1 VSYEQTVQSSVAVGQ
16 SRPAVAGGSRRC
28 VTLVALV
35 ATMAGLAAVAPAS
48 GQVSFS
54 VGVNSGYGSHG
65 RHVTGPYQ
73 HGYTHGYHDA
83 RSYRRPGTTSFFSYH
98 DYGQKNYRSS
108 RHSNVILP
116 SHGYSTIT
124 PGYAYGR
131 SSSFYSRSS
140 SSSTVFLGGSTVIQN
155 TVVQPYCPPA
165 FETRTVYVERPIYRR
180 PIVERTVVIEKPV
193 ERTVYIEQPVERTVY
208 IEKPV
213 ERTVYIEQD
222 TNTSAAGS
230 YLEEAERAHKA
241 GDWHTATRLYE
252 KSILYRQDVAES
264 RRGLAL
270 VYLETDQLT
279 EALRQFERAYEDEP
293 SLALRVLDDR
303 ILAGSRLG
311 YAMEVAKRAAERQS
325 SARAWLAVAVLRQA
339 SGDREGARFA
349 ISEASRFGLHHRVVD
364 SFYEATGR

>member
-1 VSYEQTVQSSVAVGQ
+1 
-16 SRPAVAGGSRRC
+16 
-28 VTLVALV
+28 
-35 ATMAGLAAVAPAS
+35 
-48 GQVSFS
+48 
-54 VGVNSGYGSHG
+54 
-65 RHVTGPYQ
+65 
-73 HGYTHGYHDA
+73 
-83 RSYRRPGTTSFFSYH
+83 
-98 DYGQKNYRSS
+98 
-108 RHSNVILP
+108 
-116 SHGYSTIT
+116 
-124 PGYAYGR
+124 
-131 SSSFYSRSS
+131 
-140 SSSTVFLGGSTVIQN
+140 
-155 TVVQPYCPPA
+155 
-165 FETRTVYVERPIYRR
+165 
-180 PIVERTVVIEKPV
+180 
-193 ERTVYIEQPVERTVY
+193 
-208 IEKPV
+208 
-213 ERTVYIEQD
+213 
-222 TNTSAAGS
+222 
-230 YLEEAERAHKA
+230 
-241 GDWHTATRLYE
+241 LYE

>member
-1 VSYEQTVQSSVAVGQ
+1 MWHEQRVQSSVAVGQ
-16 SRPAVAGGSRRC
+16 SQPLVARKSRRGG
-28 VTLVALV
+28 VLVALLAGV
-35 ATMAGLAAVAPAS
+35 AGLAAVAPAY

-54 VGVNSGYGSHG
+54 VGVSSGYGSHG
-65 RHVTGPYQ
+65 RHVTGPYG

-131 SSSFYSRSS
+131 SSSYYGRSS

-165 FETRTVYVERPIYRR
+165 VETRTVYVERPVYER
-180 PIVERTVVIEKPV
+180 PIVERTIVVEKPV

-213 ERTVYIEQD
+213 ERTVYIERESRVQE
-222 TNTSAAGS
+222 TGS
-230 YLEEAERAHKA
+230 YLQEAERAHKA

-264 RRGLAL
+264 RRGLAV

-303 ILAGSRLG
+303 ILEGSRLG
-311 YAMEVAKRAAERQS
+311 YALEVAKRAAERQS

-349 ISEASRFGLHHRVVD
+349 VSEASRFGLHHRVVD
-364 SFYEATGR
+364 SFYVATSR